1 MEYAKPHL
9 HHLAV
14 IELALMMQQKH
25 LQLMLNVVVI
35 LRAVFPKELDV
46 LAQEPLVRITL
57 GLLMNVVNLLV
68 PLVIALLV
76 QQVKQLEQLAKLKHV
91 VMLHQH

>member
-14 IELALMMQQKH
+14 IELAQMMQQKH

-35 LRAVFPKELDV
+35 LRAVFQKELDV
-46 LAQEPLVRITL
+46 LPQEPLVRITL
-57 GLLMNVVNLLV
+57 EQLMNVLNLLEQ
-68 PLVIALLV
+68 LVIVLLV